1 MQLPLIAA
9 TVNYLC
15 VFYSILFLRQQM
27 EGPRSGEEARCIPV
41 ALSCAWWLRG
51 CPEGGHQGWSVAPQ
65 QEGSSPATLD
75 PMLSF
80 PAPATCLPHLPAEV
94 LLSLLCL

>member
-9 TVNYLC
+9 TVDYLC
-15 VFYSILFLRQQM
+15 VFCSILLLRQQT
-27 EGPRSGEEARCIPV
+27 EGPRSGEEARCRPV
-41 ALSCAWWLRG
+41 ELSCTRWLQG
-51 CPEGGHQGWSVAPQ
+51 CPEGGHQGWSLASQ
-65 QEGSSPATLD
+65 QEGSSPAMLD

-80 PAPATCLPHLPAEV
+80 LAPATCLPQLSAEV